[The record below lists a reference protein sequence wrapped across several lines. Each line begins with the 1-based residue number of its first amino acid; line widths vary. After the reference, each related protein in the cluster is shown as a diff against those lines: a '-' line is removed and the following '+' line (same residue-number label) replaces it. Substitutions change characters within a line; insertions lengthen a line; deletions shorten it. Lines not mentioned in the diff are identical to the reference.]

1 LFEFEFADNYRF
13 LTRHSLTHSMAE
25 RVHPRDSPPVSEEHA
40 VVTPQSPPSDK
51 PVPPSGTYVIKIPK
65 DIIHRVPPP
74 ENARR
79 YEQYTRKNNR
89 RNRRCCCFCWF
100 IGILFILIVL
110 LGITAGIFYL
120 VFRPKAPNYSIEN
133 INIRGINLTSPSSTA
148 AISPEFDVTVKS
160 DNPNNK
166 IGISYLKDSSAEIFY
181 KDVRLC
187 NGVLPAFYQPSNNVT
202 VFKTVLKG
210 NGIKMRSEDLRAMV
224 TAQSKRK
231 VPLMVKLRA
240 PVKIKVGLVKTWKIT
255 VKVDCDLTVDRLTV
269 NAKIVTRDCNFSVD
283 LW

>member
-1 LFEFEFADNYRF
+1 
-13 LTRHSLTHSMAE
+13 MAE

-40 VVTPQSPPSDK
+40 VVKPQSPPSEK
-51 PVPPSGTYVIKIPK
+51 PVPPPGTYVIKIPK

-79 YEQYTRKNNR
+79 YEQYTRKSQR

-100 IGILFILIVL
+100 IGIIFILIVL

-255 VKVDCDLTVDRLTV
+255 VKVDCDLTVDRLMV
-269 NAKIVTRDCNFSVD
+269 DAKIVTKDCNFSVD